1 MRSINPSNIFSYANM
16 CNDGFCKISDESKF
30 INSINTFHPA
40 GHGTFF
46 TGILDIGDGKSSC
59 RFSWVYDCGSRRKN
73 LIERNENTL
82 KDFLNQKIDMICL
95 SHFDSDHINGLETL
109 IQKSKFK
116 IRNLVLPYLPFS
128 QRLETVFKTK
138 SIDVL
143 SFALDPFG
151 HLKAKRLLHKVDR
164 ILLIQ
169 GSDTPTSNPT
179 SVENPPLGSG
189 KNKIFKIFPKGKQA
203 DINDYSPLI
212 GEKININRKKQK
224 EISGNKIK
232 NLGSKW
238 EFVFFNLPLESK
250 NLHPRASISNIHAH
264 VKQILNS
271 SKKDKDKIEQL
282 KRCYCEHFGNSN
294 KNRNDISL
302 CVLSRPLDSHNLHHS
317 MVCFSAPDQAANN
330 QSNYYT
336 KETKIGILLTGDI
349 SIDKATIN
357 LMKSHFGTTRW
368 NDIGVMQ
375 IPHHGSVNSWKIGNH
390 EISQHQYS
398 VLCVPDKGTHH
409 PHDNVLSDL
418 ERTTV
423 VRADYSNSVVYK
435 VCSCPININYLEK
448 ITANIQSQIKLGLS
462 DI

>member
-1 MRSINPSNIFSYANM
+1 MQSANLGEVLP
-16 CNDGFCKISDESKF
+16 DIHGYHDIICKISGKSKY
-30 INSINTFHPA
+30 IYSINTFYPA

-46 TGILDIGDGKSSC
+46 TGILYLGDGESTC

-73 LIERNENTL
+73 LIERNEGALEN
-82 KDFLNQKIDMICL
+82 FLNQKIDMICL

-128 QRLETVFKTK
+128 QRLETAFKTK

-143 SFALDPFG
+143 SFALDPLG
-151 HLKAKRLLHKVDR
+151 HLKAKRLLHKVDG

-169 GSDTPTSNPT
+169 GGDTPTSNPT
-179 SVENPPLGSG
+179 SVENPSLGSG
-189 KNKIFKIFPKGKQA
+189 KNKFFKIFPKGKQV
-203 DINDYSPLI
+203 DINDYPPLI

-224 EISGNKIK
+224 EILGNKIK

-271 SKKDKDKIEQL
+271 SKKDKDKLEQL
-282 KRCYCEHFGNSN
+282 KRCYCEHFGNSS
-294 KNRNDISL
+294 KSRNDISL
-302 CVLSRPLDSHNLHHS
+302 CMLSRPLDSQNLCRS
-317 MVCFSAPDQAANN
+317 MICFSAADQAVNY
-330 QSNYYT
+330 QSNYCT
-336 KETKIGILLTGDI
+336 EETKIGMLLTGDI

-357 LMKSHFGTTRW
+357 LMKNHFGTTRW
-368 NDIGVMQ
+368 KDIGVMQ
-375 IPHHGSVNSWKIGNH
+375 IPHHGSVKSWEIGNH
-390 EISQHQYS
+390 NISQHQYS

-409 PHDNVLSDL
+409 PHNNVLNDL
-418 ERTTV
+418 KDTTV

-435 VCSCPININYLEK
+435 ISSHFGRINLFPPEFDSE
-448 ITANIQSQIKLGLS
+448 QSP
-462 DI
+462 